1 MSKIESR
8 KALDIT
14 RHMVAPGEKVRLDEC
29 DPNDTSG
36 YSGGRTDAEEEVKML
51 KVRLEALHEKLYASH
66 SHKLL
71 IVLQGM
77 DTAGKDSTIKM
88 VFEGVNPQWVRVV
101 GFKAP
106 SSQEL
111 DHDFLWRVHM
121 QVPVK
126 GEIVI
131 FNRSHYED
139 VLAVRVHKLVPK
151 EIWESR
157 YEEINDFER
166 MLTEEGTSIL
176 KFYLNISEDEQ
187 KRRLEDRLKDPTKE
201 WKFSINDLPER
212 GFWPEYMK
220 AYEAVFEKTSTKWAP
235 WYIVPGNHRWI
246 RDLIVST
253 VIVNTLEN
261 LNLSFPRLDP
271 KLRSLSVE

>member
-1 MSKIESR
+1 MAKLHSEAIGVKKYIVSPGAKVKLEDYDPDDMSSF
-8 KALDIT
+8 
-14 RHMVAPGEKVRLDEC
+14 
-29 DPNDTSG
+29 SG
-36 YSGGRTDAEEEVKML
+36 SKRDVEREVKKL
-51 KVRLEALHEKLYASH
+51 KVRLEALNEKLYACH

-88 VFEGVNPQWVRVV
+88 VFEGVDPQWVRVV
-101 GFKAP
+101 GFKP
-106 SSQEL
+106 PTSQEL

-151 EIWESR
+151 GIWKSR
-157 YEEINDFER
+157 YKEINDFER

-201 WKFSINDLPER
+201 WKFSINDLPES

-235 WYIVPGNHRWI
+235 WYIVPSNHRWV
-246 RDLIVST
+246 RDLIVAAA
-253 VIVNTLEN
+253 IVDTLEN

-271 KLRSLSVE
+271 KLRSLSVQ

>member
-1 MSKIESR
+1 MGKSDLEEVVKVSKN
-8 KALDIT
+8 
-14 RHMVAPGEKVRLDEC
+14 MVAPGQKIKLDDW
-29 DPNDTSG
+29 DPEDTSS
-36 YSGGRTDAEEEVKML
+36 YKGGKKNALKEVERL
-51 KVRLEALHEKLYASH
+51 KVRLEQLHELLYACH

-88 VFEGVNPQWVRVV
+88 VFEGVNPQWIRVV
-101 GFKAP
+101 GFKRP
-106 SSQEL
+106 TPQEL
-111 DHDFLWRVHM
+111 GHDFLWRVHS
-121 QVPVK
+121 QVPEN

-139 VLAVRVHKLVPK
+139 VLAVRVHKLVPQ

-166 MLTEEGTSIL
+166 MLTMEGTSIL

-187 KRRLEDRLKDPTKE
+187 KKRLEQRLKDPTKE
-201 WKFSINDLPER
+201 WKFSLNDLPER

-220 AYEAVFEKTSTKWAP
+220 AYETVFEKTSTKWAP
-235 WYIVPGNHRWI
+235 WYIVPGNKRWM
-246 RDLIVST
+246 RDLIVTT
-253 VIVNTLEN
+253 VIVKTLED
-261 LNLSFPRLDP
+261 LDLSFPRLDP
-271 KLRSLSVE
+271 KLRSLTVK